1 LIRNH
6 SQRDFNFGFRLRL
19 FASGQKCCRK
29 KVTRLGITWIL
40 VDGQS
45 QPLLQFAQWQK
56 AAGERV
62 PLPGFK
68 STGSAAISFMAAP
81 AAYRG

>member
-1 LIRNH
+1 MIRNH

-56 AAGERV
+56 AAAREFHSQA
-62 PLPGFK
+62 L
-68 STGSAAISFMAAP
+68 SSFGAGRA
-81 AAYRG
+81 